1 MSSNFNFMA
10 RRNFL
15 KLGAFAALS
24 TVTITTVIGK
34 KSNASNRTLAS
45 SPETVMAQNDSVA
58 EISPDETLEAL
69 MAGNK
74 RFVDQK
80 RKNPSQDIVRI
91 KEVSEGQS
99 PFACILGCADS
110 RVPPEIIFDRG
121 LGDLFVVRDAGN
133 VATPEEIGSLEF
145 GTLILGA
152 KVLMVMGHQNCGA
165 VKAAIK
171 GGSLPGSI
179 GSIVEAILPA
189 VERTTGEAGDPVENA
204 VKANVFLQKEK
215 VKSSPVISQ
224 LIKENKL
231 KVVGAYYNLKTGE
244 VTLIS

>member
-1 MSSNFNFMA
+1 MNRSFSPME

-15 KLGAFAALS
+15 KLGAVALS
-24 TVTITTVIGK
+24 TATLTTVIGRA
-34 KSNASNRTLAS
+34 SNASNPRLARFQQKFI
-45 SPETVMAQNDSVA
+45 AQSDNV
-58 EISPDETLEAL
+58 EGMSPDEVLAVL
-69 MAGNK
+69 MEGNK
-74 RFVDQK
+74 RFVAQK
-80 RKNPSQDIVRI
+80 RQNPSQDLVRL
-91 KEVSEGQS
+91 EELAEGQS
-99 PFACILGCADS
+99 PFACILSCADS

-145 GTLILGA
+145 GTIVLGA

-165 VKAAIK
+165 VKAALK
-171 GGSLPGSI
+171 GGSFPGSI

-189 VERTTGEAGDPVENA
+189 VERSSGEAGDPVENA
-204 VKANVFLQKEK
+204 IKANVFLQKER

-224 LIKENKL
+224 LIKEGKL
-231 KVVGAYYNLKTGE
+231 KVVGTYYNLKTGE

>member
-1 MSSNFNFMA
+1 ME

-15 KLGAFAALS
+15 KLGAVALS
-24 TVTITTVIGK
+24 TATLTTVIGRA
-34 KSNASNRTLAS
+34 SNASNPRLARFQQKFI
-45 SPETVMAQNDSVA
+45 AQSDNV
-58 EISPDETLEAL
+58 EGMSPDEVLAVL
-69 MAGNK
+69 MEGNK
-74 RFVDQK
+74 RFVAQK
-80 RKNPSQDIVRI
+80 RQNPSQDLVRL
-91 KEVSEGQS
+91 EELAEGQS
-99 PFACILGCADS
+99 PFACILSCADS

-145 GTLILGA
+145 GTIVLGA

-165 VKAAIK
+165 VKAALK
-171 GGSLPGSI
+171 GGSFPGSI

-189 VERTTGEAGDPVENA
+189 VERSSGEAGDPVENA
-204 VKANVFLQKEK
+204 IKANVFLQKER

-224 LIKENKL
+224 LIKEGKL
-231 KVVGAYYNLKTGE
+231 KVVGTYYNLKTGE